1 MVATRGAIASAL
13 MVLDGGLRMALRK
26 EGEGGKGMEK
36 GGSKGGEGKSASLP
50 LDRLNS
56 SKFIEPPSDGDDISD
71 YVQLFRSV
79 TFGQREGDNQRA
91 CFELSRA
98 RRRFLHPDRS
108 LRRLMNGA
116 AVWLV
121 TFRRDTWFCRG
132 SSSSLKVIE

>member
-1 MVATRGAIASAL
+1 MEGYAWHSEKKEREARGW
-13 MVLDGGLRMALRK
+13 RK
-26 EGEGGKGMEK
+26 KVQRAER
-36 GGSKGGEGKSASLP
+36 KSASLP

-116 AVWLV
+116 AVWFV
-121 TFRRDTWFCRG
+121 TGYVVLSRIKFKFESYGATWG
-132 SSSSLKVIE
+132 

>member
-56 SKFIEPPSDGDDISD
+56 SKFIDPPSNGDEYLGLLYKFSE
-71 YVQLFRSV
+71 V
-79 TFGQREGDNQRA
+79 
-91 CFELSRA
+91 
-98 RRRFLHPDRS
+98 
-108 LRRLMNGA
+108 
-116 AVWLV
+116 
-121 TFRRDTWFCRG
+121 
-132 SSSSLKVIE
+132 